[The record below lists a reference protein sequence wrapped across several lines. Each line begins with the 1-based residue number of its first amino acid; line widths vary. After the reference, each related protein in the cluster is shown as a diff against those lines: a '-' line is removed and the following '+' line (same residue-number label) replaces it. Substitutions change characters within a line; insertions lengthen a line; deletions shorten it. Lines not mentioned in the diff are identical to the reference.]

1 MPYTPLKRSVYAHKR
16 QRETLPESDESFC
29 SCTPAT
35 GGCDERC
42 QNRAMQ
48 QECTNATCACGAA
61 CANRQFTNLCKGD
74 QKPPLQLFKTEHK
87 GWGVKTTRCPVKY
100 EELVPS
106 STSATA

>member
-1 MPYTPLKRSVYAHKR
+1 MA
-16 QRETLPESDESFC
+16 TLDDLLAQGEAPTGWDPDGDESFC

-74 QKPPLQLFKTEHK
+74 QKPPLQLPRRHQRC
-87 GWGVKTTRCPVKY
+87 TRRG
-100 EELVPS
+100 EQRQS
-106 STSATA
+106 QQSGT